1 MDGERNERNE
11 TEDTKGTRNGTKIA
25 LDIPLKLP
33 LFHLARRS
41 REIKERDGVYPPC
54 SLLASTSRS
63 VSITK
68 SCEITGRL
76 SPAARPPVIFVVPCS
91 TSFTLSSPPSLHLC
105 PFTDGSHSWTKRG
118 ALSADQNGGWKERE
132 RERESRKEKRH
143 KSIVWT
149 SPSKHRCPTESNWK
163 GSRIADRYFDIHVA
177 FSIPRL
183 LFQPRWLTFRP
194 WDSDPARIGI
204 REKHP
209 RILAFVPSSRFH

>member
-1 MDGERNERNE
+1 MFPACLHLEKRFNYKILRNHRA
-11 TEDTKGTRNGTKIA
+11 TLASCSPTRYICCA
-25 LDIPLKLP
+25 LLYLFHP
-33 LFHLARRS
+33 LFS
-41 REIKERDGVYPPC
+41 
-54 SLLASTSRS
+54 
-63 VSITK
+63 SI
-68 SCEITGRL
+68 L
-76 SPAARPPVIFVVPCS
+76 SPLPFHRW
-91 TSFTLSSPPSLHLC
+91 FTQLDEACCTLRWP
-105 PFTDGSHSWTKRG
+105 KRR
-118 ALSADQNGGWKERE
+118 LERERKRE
-132 RERESRKEKRH
+132 RERRKEKRH